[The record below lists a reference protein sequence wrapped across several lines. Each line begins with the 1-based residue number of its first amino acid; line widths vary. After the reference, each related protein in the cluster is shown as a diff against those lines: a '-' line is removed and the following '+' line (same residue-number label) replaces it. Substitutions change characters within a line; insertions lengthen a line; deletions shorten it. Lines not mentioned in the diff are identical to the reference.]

1 MNYFEAFLEIFRPPL
16 CIYKV
21 MKDPKNL
28 HIYDNLIEAEGAKSF
43 LEAHGITTTLPDR
56 HALYHQP
63 HLIGVLGGV
72 RLQVASENYIQA
84 KELLEQIEKRSQL
97 KVVDVDSIRER
108 YSEDRKKVVNE
119 PVKLEQNYRNFDYES
134 PWEGTKYI
142 KELTDSNDKKN

>member
-108 YSEDRKKVVNE
+108 YSEDRKRTSVKWLARIFSAGVVIYW
-119 PVKLEQNYRNFDYES
+119 VWVLAQHLK
-134 PWEGTKYI
+134 
-142 KELTDSNDKKN
+142 DS

>member
-56 HALYHQP
+56 HALYRQP

-108 YSEDRKKVVNE
+108 YSEDRKRTSVKWLARIFSAGVVIYW
-119 PVKLEQNYRNFDYES
+119 VWVLAQHLK
-134 PWEGTKYI
+134 
-142 KELTDSNDKKN
+142 DS

>member
-1 MNYFEAFLEIFRPPL
+1 MEIFRPPL

-108 YSEDRKKVVNE
+108 YSEDRKRTSVKWLARIFSAGVVIYW
-119 PVKLEQNYRNFDYES
+119 VWVLAQHLK
-134 PWEGTKYI
+134 
-142 KELTDSNDKKN
+142 DS